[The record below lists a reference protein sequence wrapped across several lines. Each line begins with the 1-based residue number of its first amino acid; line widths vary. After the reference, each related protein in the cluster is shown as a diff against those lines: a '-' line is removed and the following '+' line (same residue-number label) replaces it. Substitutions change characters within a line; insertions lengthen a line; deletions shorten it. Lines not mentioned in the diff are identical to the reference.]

1 MKLWTTVWCRFL
13 THGVY
18 TMGLT
23 VGACLEHGHGHKTP
37 VRIHQNKPFKQE
49 IRIFLRNI
57 PITLHPNQRS
67 GSPPPPVQNSTQ
79 VYATAV
85 NAGWRRSMAYCK
97 QRANSQPC
105 KQQHLRRRPQWAAY
119 TVRPAATTDRRGT
132 RQRDQHH
139 LTHVH

>member
-1 MKLWTTVWCRFL
+1 MDNSLVSFFL

-67 GSPPPPVQNSTQ
+67 GSPPRPEFHP
-79 VYATAV
+79 
-85 NAGWRRSMAYCK
+85 G
-97 QRANSQPC
+97 
-105 KQQHLRRRPQWAAY
+105 LRYSGERWLAAFNGLLQ
-119 TVRPAATTDRRGT
+119 AAR
-132 RQRDQHH
+132 
-139 LTHVH
+139 